1 MDACYWIVGSWNTVG
16 ESLNVDTLKGNL
28 HEKKIQ
34 TGYVELLMIV
44 LCDSTENIRSFS
56 SDKTF

>member
-44 LCDSTENIRSFS
+44 LCDSTENIRDFS
-56 SDKTF
+56 SDTIF

>member
-16 ESLNVDTLKGNL
+16 ESLNVDTLRGNL

-34 TGYVELLMIV
+34 MGYVELLMIV
-44 LCDSTENIRSFS
+44 LCDSTENIRDFS
-56 SDKTF
+56 SDTIF